1 MRRPLAVLAIAFA
14 LTHAPRAFAQ
24 APPPTQEEAE
34 KASATLRVDLE
45 KDKKG
50 AAGAEVDGPP
60 PEAPPPPPYKK
71 TVVIDSSIGALAFL
85 GQFGKTAPPGPWL
98 HTQLGYELLSWLMLY
113 AEGDLAFT
121 DTSGSQKPP
130 KTRAFPI
137 FGFGGGVRFTLHVT
151 ERVGIYAQTGLGAMK
166 ADVASRS
173 LAIIGFRE
181 AESLG
186 LYLGGRLG
194 FEWYQLDRHFAL
206 GLNAGVRQAR
216 NFTKSGGAS
225 DNGLALDGGA
235 SLRYAF

>member
-1 MRRPLAVLAIAFA
+1 MRLALVVRVLGVATAIS
-14 LTHAPRAFAQ
+14 TTAFAQ
-24 APPPTQEEAE
+24 APAPTQDEAE

-50 AAGAEVDGPP
+50 TAGAEVEGPP
-60 PEAPPPPPYKK
+60 PEAPPPTPYKK
-71 TVVIDSSIGALAFL
+71 TLVIDSSIGALAFL
-85 GQFGKTAPPGPWL
+85 GQFGKTAPTAPWL
-98 HTQLGYELLSWLMLY
+98 HTQLGYELFSWFMIY

-121 DTSGSQKPP
+121 DTSGTQKPP

-137 FGFGGGVRFTLHVT
+137 FGFGGGVRFTVHVT
-151 ERVGIYAQTGLGAMK
+151 ERVGLYAQTGVGAMK
-166 ADVASRS
+166 ADVANRS

-206 GLNAGVRQAR
+206 GLNAGIRQAR
-216 NFTKSGGAS
+216 NFTKSGGGS